1 MCPKMQQTLYFSRPP
16 EVKMPRQL
24 VASYRG
30 MGSVKT
36 QTETLWILAQ
46 IRGPSIKTHHGRHH
60 NYA

>member
-1 MCPKMQQTLYFSRPP
+1 MYPKMQSNPSPIPAPIRENAPETL
-16 EVKMPRQL
+16 
-24 VASYRG
+24 ASHRG
-30 MGSVKT
+30 MGSAKT